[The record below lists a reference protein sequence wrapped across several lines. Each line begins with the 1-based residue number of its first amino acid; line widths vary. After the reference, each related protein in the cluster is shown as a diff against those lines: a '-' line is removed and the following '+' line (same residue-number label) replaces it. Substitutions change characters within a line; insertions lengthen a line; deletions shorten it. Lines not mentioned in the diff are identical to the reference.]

1 LIISPSIL
9 KVECFDDIIEQ
20 EKNLNITLM
29 QKETEDDGLLILM
42 IELLI
47 LPPFLLLMKL
57 S

>member
-20 EKNLNITLM
+20 EKNLSITLM